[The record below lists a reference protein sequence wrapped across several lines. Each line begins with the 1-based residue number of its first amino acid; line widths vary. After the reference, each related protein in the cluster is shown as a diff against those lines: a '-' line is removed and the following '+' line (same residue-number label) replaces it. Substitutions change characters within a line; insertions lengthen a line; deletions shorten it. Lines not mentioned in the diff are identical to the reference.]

1 VRRTSTIDMVWPGGF
16 GTPLHLVGRARDLL
30 TPLAGEPRILA
41 EAEMRVGMAQ
51 YRTVS
56 SIEVTP
62 HRAGIAGLLGAVG
75 GSELRSAIDRALP
88 GEREAATPLH
98 LLLDDVAGAS
108 LISGFA
114 WSRARPE
121 LREALRR
128 EVATQGGPIA
138 SMRKGKVICSGL
150 RPNGWADTHW
160 KHEMN
165 PGHGVVP
172 AGELCL
178 SDDPLAWHAFPPD
191 PEVGM
196 RRHRRIDVWRKDGML
211 VVDAFFRDACWEP
224 DGTQLALHEYSVAA
238 EVAASDLTLVTVET
252 TPRALPFPECRWA
265 APNAERLVG
274 MPVKQFR
281 TTVQET
287 LTQLEACTHLN
298 DMLRCLAEVPALI
311 QSL

>member
-1 VRRTSTIDMVWPGGF
+1 MVWPGGF

-30 TPLAGEPRILA
+30 TPLAGEPHILA
-41 EAEMRVGMAQ
+41 EAAMRVGMAQ
-51 YRTVS
+51 YRTVT

-62 HRAGIAGLLGAVG
+62 HREGIAGLLGAVG
-75 GSELRSAIDRALP
+75 GSELRRAIDRALP

-121 LREALRR
+121 LRETLRR
-128 EVATQGGPIA
+128 EVAAQGGPIA

-165 PGHGVVP
+165 PGHGTVP
-172 AGELCL
+172 AGALCL
-178 SDDPLAWHAFPPD
+178 SDDPLAWHPFPPD

-196 RRHRRIDVWRKDGML
+196 RRHRRIDVWRKDGTL

-224 DGTQLALHEYSVAA
+224 DGMQLALHEYSVAA
-238 EVAASDLTLVTVET
+238 EVAASDLTLLSVEA

-265 APNAERLVG
+265 APNVERLIG
-274 MPVKQFR
+274 MPVKRFR

-298 DMLRCLAEVPALI
+298 DMLRCLAEVPTLI